1 MRLSDWLS
9 IIALI
14 VVPVLAVFVGQHL
27 QDRAERRKDK
37 MRVFKTLMTS
47 RIYDQVD
54 GWSREG
60 VEAMN
65 TIDVVFVDDKKVRE
79 AWKDSNDK
87 FRVTN
92 PDQQHLEKIRQA
104 HFKLLEE
111 MAKALGYKDKI
122 TWETIQNPYVPKG
135 LVEQI
140 NSQTAYNQGMLS
152 LWGSSL
158 ICSAEPLTLRTAKAM
173 GRHPMWRERA
183 SVSKLYGLFCLG
195 TPRDGCLT

>member
-1 MRLSDWLS
+1 MAYSSFGLSE
-9 IIALI
+9 IANVVALV
-14 VVPVLAVFVGQHL
+14 VVPILAVIIGQYL

-47 RIYDQVD
+47 RIYGQVD

-65 TIDVVFVDDKKVRE
+65 IIDVVFVDDKRVRG
-79 AWKDSNDK
+79 AWKDLNDK

-92 PDQQHLEKIRQA
+92 PDEQHLEKIRQA
-104 HFKLLEE
+104 QYKLLEE

-135 LVEQI
+135 LVDQM
-140 NSQTAYNQGMLS
+140 NDQSAYNQGMLFALGQFINMLS
-152 LWGSSL
+152 GAP
-158 ICSAEPLTLRTAKAM
+158 SASDKQDESAV
-173 GRHPMWRERA
+173 HE
-183 SVSKLYGLFCLG
+183 S
-195 TPRDGCLT
+195 DG